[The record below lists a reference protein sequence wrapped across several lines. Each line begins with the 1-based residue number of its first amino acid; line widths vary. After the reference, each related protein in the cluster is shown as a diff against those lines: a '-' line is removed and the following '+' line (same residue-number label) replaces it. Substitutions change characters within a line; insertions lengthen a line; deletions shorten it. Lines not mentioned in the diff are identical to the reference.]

1 MIVIPM
7 KMRKRNLGT
16 MGLLFVDII
25 SGEKTVLQYLLQP
38 VQKLLTKLL
47 EKDNISLNRRLE

>member
-1 MIVIPM
+1 
-7 KMRKRNLGT
+7 

-38 VQKLLTKLL
+38 VRKIAN
-47 EKDNISLNRRLE
+47 EAFRER

>member
-38 VQKLLTKLL
+38 VT
-47 EKDNISLNRRLE
+47 NIANKAFRVR

>member
-25 SGEKTVLQYLLQP
+25 SGEKTVMEFLLQQ
-38 VQKLLTKLL
+38 VTKIAN
-47 EKDNISLNRRLE
+47 EDFRER

>member
-1 MIVIPM
+1 
-7 KMRKRNLGT
+7 

-38 VQKLLTKLL
+38 VTKIANKAFR
-47 EKDNISLNRRLE
+47 ER

>member
-25 SGEKTVLQYLLQP
+25 SGEKTVLQHLLQP
-38 VQKLLTKLL
+38 VTKIAN
-47 EKDNISLNRRLE
+47 EAFRER

>member
-25 SGEKTVLQYLLQP
+25 SGEKTVLEYLLQQ
-38 VQKLLTKLL
+38 VTTLANEALR
-47 EKDNISLNRRLE
+47 ER

>member
-16 MGLLFVDII
+16 MGLLFVDSI
-25 SGEKTVLQYLLQP
+25 SGEKTVLQYLLQT
-38 VQKLLTKLL
+38 VTKIANKAFR
-47 EKDNISLNRRLE
+47 ER

>member
-25 SGEKTVLQYLLQP
+25 SGEKTVMQYLLQP
-38 VQKLLTKLL
+38 VTKIAN
-47 EKDNISLNRRLE
+47 EAFRER

>member
-7 KMRKRNLGT
+7 KMRKRNLET

-25 SGEKTVLQYLLQP
+25 SGEKTVLEYLLQP
-38 VQKLLTKLL
+38 VTKIANKAFR
-47 EKDNISLNRRLE
+47 ER